1 MQNSSTPLVERVPFL
16 AGVTFL
22 GGYLDAYTY
31 LTRGGVFANNHTAN
45 MAKLGITVA
54 QGDFAGAM
62 ACLVPILGCVLGAFA
77 SELVRVCFPGHHDW
91 RKRALILELLALLLV
106 GFIPAAVPDAVVN
119 TTLSFVT
126 GFQLC
131 LFRSCRWGA
140 HNTTICTGNLRAVGQ
155 FLFGAIHQ
163 RTRDTVSRLVFY
175 ACLVFSFV
183 VGSAVGVP
191 ICGLLGGLASWIGCI
206 VSALLVAAIYMD
218 ERGTREKEAA

>member
-1 MQNSSTPLVERVPFL
+1 MKNSSTPLIECVPFL

-45 MAKLGITVA
+45 MAKLGITAA

-131 LFRSCRWGA
+131 LFRSCQWGA

-163 RTRDTVSRLVFY
+163 RTRDAVSRLVFY
-175 ACLVFSFV
+175 TCLVFSFV

-206 VSALLVAAIYMD
+206 ISAILVAAIYID
-218 ERGTREKEAA
+218 ECSVCKEETA